1 MRSWKSCLAA
11 GDVPEQQ
18 HTDSPDALPWLPR
31 LKKTFDE
38 GGDVTAVPATTLVL
52 FLASG
57 KADALSGR
65 FFAVPEDPAKVVER
79 VEEVKRDDL
88 YTLRMRTLS

>member
-1 MRSWKSCLAA
+1 MT
-11 GDVPEQQ
+11 GE
-18 HTDSPDALPWLPR
+18 
-31 LKKTFDE
+31 
-38 GGDVTAVPATTLVL
+38 PATRLVL

-79 VEEVKRDDL
+79 AEEVKREDL
-88 YTLRMRTLS
+88 YTLRIWTMPRLCSGLLAAFSGGPVASVHLTCSGLRSINQ